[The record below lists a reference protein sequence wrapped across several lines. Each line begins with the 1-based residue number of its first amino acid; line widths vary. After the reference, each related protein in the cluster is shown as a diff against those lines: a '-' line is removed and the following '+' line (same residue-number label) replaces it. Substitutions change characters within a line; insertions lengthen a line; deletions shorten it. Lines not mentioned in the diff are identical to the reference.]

1 MEPKRDE
8 LELAIADPIVPQV
21 VALDAVALLI
31 AIDWVIDGEASAD
44 EPE

>member
-1 MEPKRDE
+1 MGAKRDE
-8 LELAIADPIVPQV
+8 LELAIADPIVPQA

-31 AIDWVIDGEASAD
+31 ALDWMVDGEAYDD

>member
-1 MEPKRDE
+1 MQATRDE
-8 LELAIADPIVPQV
+8 LELAIADPIVPQA

-31 AIDWVIDGEASAD
+31 ALDWEIDGEADDD